1 MKAIGFFL
9 ALFLWTVPGFS
20 WEVTATPHGLREAS
34 LAGVVKGFE
43 TEAPATFKLQ
53 CAPGSD
59 GSMSLIYIVADPKKF
74 PRFPFDD
81 FEGPDAP
88 LAGRDLTTVHLDSPT
103 GRKSL
108 HTKVGGWF
116 DTGFVFS
123 ASQPFGGK
131 GVVREVFEAIRA
143 GAQSL
148 TWEVSDPRNV
158 AWKLSSV
165 FTLGAVTPELKA
177 YLEACLAPV
186 PAKSK

>member
-1 MKAIGFFL
+1 MKGAWIYL
-9 ALFLWTVPGFS
+9 ALLFVPAVGFS
-20 WEVTATPHGLREAS
+20 WDLKETQYGLRESS
-34 LAGVVKGFE
+34 LAGVVRGFDA
-43 TEAPATFKLQ
+43 EAPATLKLQ

-88 LAGRDLTTVHLDSPT
+88 LAGRDLTTVHLDSST

-108 HTKVGGWF
+108 HAKVGGWY
-116 DTGFVFS
+116 DAGFVFS
-123 ASQPFGGK
+123 ASQPFRGK
-131 GVVREVFEAIRA
+131 GVVREVFEAIRD
-143 GAQSL
+143 GAQTL

-158 AWKLSSV
+158 AWKLSSA

-177 YLEACLAPV
+177 YLQACLAPV